1 MAKIKELRQNSRK
14 ELEGRVGELHSELM
28 RLQSGARTGTSAKNT
43 KGIRTTKRVIAK
55 IMTVLKEME
64 VAKKG

>member
-14 ELEGRVGELHSELM
+14 ELEGRVDELHSELM